1 MTSDGALIATRS
13 AAFAENYLIDTA
25 AIVFDDPPH
34 PLFLCAVLAS
44 PFLLCALPLTWLL
57 TH

>member
-13 AAFAENYLIDTA
+13 AASAEAYLIDAA
-25 AIVFDDPPH
+25 AIVFDEPPH
-34 PLFLCAVLAS
+34 PMLLCAVLAS

-57 TH
+57 TR